1 MGNLVHR
8 PLDYMTVLACANG
21 ETATVAC
28 IVDGKDRRET
38 ITKKQLVRLL
48 RSASEALS
56 RMEGDDY

>member
-1 MGNLVHR
+1 
-8 PLDYMTVLACANG
+8 MTVLACANG
-21 ETATVAC
+21 DTATVQC